1 MGQFFPSGYE
11 YGFVCPLGTLPTAI
25 PRPACTGRSPQNSN
39 NPITHSLSLPL
50 SIAMQAALFWG
61 SVGKNRERT
70 ARSTPG
76 SHKKKKT
83 PTLRRMRWHCAAM
96 ERPIT
101 RAIGYL
107 PPLDASHQGLGR
119 RTRTSIDRWQ
129 CMPHATL
136 THDDTRRNLPNAPST
151 TPENQVGTL
160 LARPSVLTRGPA
172 GPRLSRGSAR
182 QSAELHCTRSQAA
195 PPQLQLVGTALR
207 VLVALAVR
215 GRHSGAGRHR
225 SSGSALSAR
234 AAPRQRADHDFM
246 GEFRQRRP
254 YLHERA
260 RAHAR
265 GFSGWMRPDRQF
277 AKQAGQALYCCPPVP
292 DAGCLSALLSTAG
305 VQ

>member
-1 MGQFFPSGYE
+1 MLVAVHLCRSCFWSN
-11 YGFVCPLGTLPTAI
+11 T
-25 PRPACTGRSPQNSN
+25 RPACTGRSPQNSN
-39 NPITHSLSLPL
+39 NPITHSSLSLPL

-61 SVGKNRERT
+61 SVGKKRERT

-76 SHKKKKT
+76 SQKKKKT

-182 QSAELHCTRSQAA
+182 QSAELHCTLPGSAAAAAARRHSTPCPRRFGRARKAQWSGQA
-195 PPQLQLVGTALR
+195 PVVRTC
-207 VLVALAVR
+207 AVR
-215 GRHSGAGRHR
+215 ASGATPASRPRFYGRIQT
-225 SSGSALSAR
+225 ATT
-234 AAPRQRADHDFM
+234 
-246 GEFRQRRP
+246 
-254 YLHERA
+254 
-260 RAHAR
+260 
-265 GFSGWMRPDRQF
+265 
-277 AKQAGQALYCCPPVP
+277 VP
-292 DAGCLSALLSTAG
+292 A
-305 VQ
+305 